1 MEGDV
6 DNHIRLYSPPA
17 GVWGM
22 KAGEKERR
30 SFLGR
35 WIVRKCAVR
44 VAGCI

>member
-1 MEGDV
+1 LVHVNKEEMEGDV

-30 SFLGR
+30 SFWGGGL
-35 WIVRKCAVR
+35 
-44 VAGCI
+44 